1 MGTLSSLNLGT
12 WVLILGCPPLRGNGT
27 AINNVSPGLLQYAI
41 NRFRH
46 PSVRPV
52 GQALLT
58 GPSIHARNAVYTIPI
73 LTHITRII
81 ISFTLDIKLYDI
93 I

>member
-1 MGTLSSLNLGT
+1 MPHWANWNS
-12 WVLILGCPPLRGNGT
+12 
-27 AINNVSPGLLQYAI
+27 VSPGLLQYAI

-52 GQALLT
+52 GRTLLT
-58 GPSIHARNAVYTIPI
+58 GSSTHAIETLYTIPI
-73 LTHITRII
+73 LTPITCII
-81 ISFTLDIKLYDI
+81 ISFTLDIIFYNI